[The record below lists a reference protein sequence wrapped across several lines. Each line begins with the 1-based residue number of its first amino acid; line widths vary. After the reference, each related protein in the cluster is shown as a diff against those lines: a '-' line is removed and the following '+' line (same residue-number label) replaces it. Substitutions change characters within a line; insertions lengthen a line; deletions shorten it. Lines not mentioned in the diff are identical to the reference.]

1 MLFSFRVPCGNRTH
15 LSSLEGWRLK
25 PLGQGHTQGGRGESR
40 THKAHRSTVFGTVA
54 VAHRLALP
62 FELRWQESNLHLTLN
77 RRRLYQHRPHRNEVG
92 AVGFEPTL
100 SCSRSRRIPRLSYTP
115 LIKSTQRELN
125 PHFRHGKAAG
135 YRYIMG
141 AFELSKLSKIEYVA
155 GVHRRESTIKWDQ
168 RGSNPH
174 RSG

>member
-1 MLFSFRVPCGNRTH
+1 M
-15 LSSLEGWRLK
+15 
-25 PLGQGHTQGGRGESR
+25 Q
-40 THKAHRSTVFGTVA
+40 
-54 VAHRLALP
+54 
-62 FELRWQESNLHLTLN
+62 
-77 RRRLYQHRPHRNEVG
+77 VG

-100 SCSRSRRIPRLSYTP
+100 SCSRSRRISRLSYTP

-141 AFELSKLSKIEYVA
+141 AFELSKLSKIRST
-155 GVHRRESTIKWDQ
+155 GRDSNPRRRITSAESSPLDDQCIIRQWDQ
-168 RGSNPH
+168 RDSNPH

>member
-1 MLFSFRVPCGNRTH
+1 VRVELTRLIARLFSGQLPSPFGLPFRSAAVAGIEPAK
-15 LSSLEGWRLK
+15 WRLT
-25 PLGQGHTQGGRGESR
+25 G
-40 THKAHRSTVFGTVA
+40 A
-54 VAHRLALP
+54 
-62 FELRWQESNLHLTLN
+62 
-77 RRRLYQHRPHRNEVG
+77 RLYQHRPHRNVVG

-141 AFELSKLSKIEYVA
+141 AFELSKLSKI
-155 GVHRRESTIKWDQ
+155 RSTGRD
-168 RGSNPH
+168 SNP
-174 RSG
+174 RCRRPRLFAAVPECGVFALDDQCISVSGIRGTRTLTDLVKSQTCCH